1 MIYLTLFVEFFKI
14 GLLAIGGGLV
24 TVPFLYDLS
33 ITYPWFTSQELT
45 DMIAVSESTPGP
57 IGVNM
62 ATFAGFRASGVWGG
76 IVATLGLLT
85 PSMIIS
91 ICLAKYLKN
100 HPHHLQFESVL
111 KSIRPVALA
120 LICFGGLFIA
130 RAFVS
135 SWQTALL
142 IVLVFLGVHYTKLN
156 PIICICLGIIGG
168 LIFA

>member
-1 MIYLTLFVEFFKI
+1 MIYLILFGEFFKI

-33 ITYPWFTSQELT
+33 MDYPWFTSQELT

-62 ATFAGFRASGVWGG
+62 ATFAGFRAAGILGG
-76 IVATLGLLT
+76 LVATFGLLL
-85 PSMIIS
+85 PSMIII
-91 ICLAKYLKN
+91 ICLAQYLKT
-100 HPHHLQFESVL
+100 HPNNLQFESVL

-120 LICFGGLFIA
+120 LIAFGGLFIA
-130 RAFVS
+130 RAFVAD
-135 SWQTALL
+135 WQTAGL
-142 IVLVFLGVHYTKLN
+142 IAVAFGIIHFIKLN
-156 PIICICLGIIGG
+156 PILCICLGIIGG